1 MSVDQI
7 NITIGTAGH
16 VDHGKTALVRCF
28 TGCETDRLKE
38 EQERGM
44 SIELGFAPCTVAG
57 LQLGIVDVPGHE
69 DFVKTM
75 VAGAGGMDGV
85 ILVVAADDGVMPQT
99 REHLDI
105 LTLLGIRHGLV
116 ALTKIDRVD
125 AEHREIARL
134 DVADFVRGTFLEGAP
149 IVPLSN
155 TTGEGFEQFYE
166 ALAALVRSIRPKPAD
181 GVFRLPVERAFSVP
195 GYGTVVAGIPLAGF
209 ARTGQEVVLL
219 PGGATG
225 RIRRIEVYGRTSDIV
240 LAGQCAA
247 INLGHWDHHAIH
259 RGNTVATPGYFVP
272 HEWYAASLRLLPRA
286 RLALKNGSEVRFHTG
301 TSEVNAAV
309 YAVQGTRM
317 EGGHDYLVQ
326 IRTAAPVVAG
336 PGDRF
341 VVRRL
346 SPVETIGGG
355 MILEATAG
363 RLKRNRPQVAQDLS
377 ERALAVPDDRR
388 FVEYCLRNS
397 PARAAAPA
405 ELAARA
411 KLPQD
416 RLGAIL
422 AELVGQQK
430 AVLLGPGL
438 YIHHDTVED
447 CAASMLRKIEEFHR
461 RFPESPGIPPE
472 ELRQSYGLEKPV
484 LEGLVGL
491 LVGQGRLARRS
502 GRLASPRHQAT
513 FSDEDRRRL
522 EKIEAAYSQ
531 AAFSPPS
538 PDELAARTGEPPA
551 AVRKAVGI
559 LQQHGGLVQVED
571 LWFHRDAVAR
581 ARELLVAHLHREGRL
596 ESVDF
601 KYLLGTTRKFALP
614 LLDYFDRIGVTRRAG
629 NTRFLGT
636 AKE

>member
-1 MSVDQI
+1 MDQI

-155 TTGEGFEQFYE
+155 TSGEGFEQFYE
-166 ALAALVRSIRPKPAD
+166 ALAALVGSIRPKAAD

-195 GYGTVVAGIPLAGF
+195 GYGTVVAGIPLAGS
-209 ARTGQEVVLL
+209 ARTGDEVVLL

-225 RIRRIEVYGRTSDIV
+225 RIRRIEVYGHTSDTV

-259 RGNTVATPGYFVP
+259 RGNTVATPGYFAP
-272 HEWYAASLRLLPRA
+272 HEWYAASLRLLPRT

-301 TSEVNAAV
+301 TSEVTAVV
-309 YAVQGTRM
+309 YAVQGSRM
-317 EGGHDYLVQ
+317 EGGNDYLVQ
-326 IRTAAPVVAG
+326 LRTAEPVVAG

-355 MILEATAG
+355 MILETTAG
-363 RLKRNRPQVAQDLS
+363 RLKRNRPQVIDDLR
-377 ERALAVPDDRR
+377 ERAQAVPDDRR
-388 FVEYCLRNS
+388 FVEYCLRKA
-397 PARAAAPA
+397 PARAAGPA

-422 AELVGQQK
+422 TELVGQQK
-430 AVLLGPGL
+430 AMLLGPGL
-438 YIHHDTVED
+438 YMHHDTAQE
-447 CAASMLRKIEEFHR
+447 CAAAMLQAIEEFHR
-461 RFPESPGIPPE
+461 RFPESPGIQPD
-472 ELRQSYGLEKPV
+472 ELRQSCGLEKSV
-484 LEGLVGL
+484 LEGLVAML
-491 LVGQGRLARRS
+491 AGQGRLAQRS

-513 FSDEDRRRL
+513 FSDEDSRRL
-522 EKIEAAYSQ
+522 EKIEGLFRQ

-538 PDELAARTGEPPA
+538 PEEIAAQTGEPAA

-559 LQQHGGLVQVED
+559 LREHGRLVQVED
-571 LWFHRDAVAR
+571 LWFHREAVDR
-581 ARELLVAHLHREGRL
+581 ARQLLLEHFRREGRL

-601 KYLLGTTRKFALP
+601 KYLLNTTRKFALP
-614 LLDYFDRIGVTRRAG
+614 LLDYFDRIGVTRRSG